1 MQTEGQSI
9 GVEDRGERCGT
20 MRRNPLIGRWRLG
33 IIKYVYNLNMFIL
46 G

>member
-9 GVEDRGERCGT
+9 GVEDRGRRCGT
-20 MRRNPLIGRWRLG
+20 MRRNSLIDRRRIG
-33 IIKYVYNLNMFIL
+33 IIKYAYNLNMFTL